1 MYVAN
6 RGARWRALRGT
17 QWLTAERIVPYSCAM
32 LLLIAL
38 TLGAWAWT
46 TRGFSADTAV
56 RPGVDFAVFWTAS
69 DLILHGQVGSIYDFS
84 FFTQAELLRFGA
96 YLHHGFLP
104 WLYPPTMLLLV
115 VPLAFVP
122 FLPAFFLFFAGSFLC
137 YARGV
142 AGLSGLRTHLAQPG
156 AVTLALLAF
165 PGVFVAIASGQ
176 NGLLTAGIAA
186 LALRHLERRPVAAGL
201 LVSLLAIKPQLAV
214 LFPLVLIA
222 TRAWRAFAAAAA
234 GSALFAAASVALGG
248 GAALR
253 GFANG
258 MTMVREMIVEYGVGY
273 WLVSPSPFA
282 ALRLAGASPTLA
294 YAAQAA
300 IALVAATAAVAVWRR
315 TRDMR
320 LRGAALA
327 AATLLTAPY
336 LWHYELPWLGI
347 AVFCVVAYGLDEG
360 WLPGDQPVV
369 VLAWL
374 LPAFEFVNRLFLL
387 PQIGPVVLLSLLFVV
402 LRRASLAPGAA

>member
-1 MYVAN
+1 MYAAN
-6 RGARWRALRGT
+6 RGARYRARRST
-17 QWLTAERIVPYSCAM
+17 HWLTADRIVPYSCAM
-32 LLLIAL
+32 LVLIAL

-46 TRGFSADTAV
+46 THGFTANTAI

-69 DLILHGQVGSIYDFS
+69 DLILHGQVATIYDFHRFS
-84 FFTQAELLRFGA
+84 QAELLRFGA
-96 YLHHGFLP
+96 YLHNGFLP

-115 VPLAFVP
+115 VPFAFVP

-142 AGLSGLRTHLAQPG
+142 AGLSGLRTHLARPH
-156 AVTLALLAF
+156 AVTLAVLAF
-165 PGVFVAIASGQ
+165 PGVFIAIVSGQ

-186 LALRHLERRPVAAGL
+186 LALRHLERRPVIAGL
-201 LVSLLAIKPQLAV
+201 LVSLLAIKPQLAL

-222 TRAWRAFAAAAA
+222 TRNWRAFGAAAA
-234 GSALFAAASVALGG
+234 GTVLFAGASVALGG
-248 GAALR
+248 GTALR

-258 MTMVREMIVEYGVGY
+258 MSLAREMVVEYGVSY
-273 WLVSPSPFA
+273 WQVSPSPFA
-282 ALRLAGASPTLA
+282 ALRLAGASLPVA

-300 IALVAATAAVAVWRR
+300 VALIAATAAVAVWRR

-327 AATLLTAPY
+327 VTTLLTTPY

-347 AVFCVVAYGLDEG
+347 AVFCLVAYGLDEG
-360 WLPGDQPVV
+360 WLPGDQPVI

-374 LPAFEFVNRLFLL
+374 LPAFEFVNRLLLL
-387 PQIGPVVLLSLLFVV
+387 PQFGPVVLLSVLFVV
-402 LRRASLAPGAA
+402 VRRASLAPRTA

>member
-1 MYVAN
+1 MYAAN
-6 RGARWRALRGT
+6 RGARYRARRST
-17 QWLTAERIVPYSCAM
+17 HWLTADRIVPYSCAM
-32 LLLIAL
+32 LVLIAL

-46 TRGFSADTAV
+46 THGFTANTAI

-69 DLILHGQVGSIYDFS
+69 DLILHGQVATIYDFHLFS
-84 FFTQAELLRFGA
+84 QAELQRFGA

-115 VPLAFVP
+115 VPFAFVP

-142 AGLSGLRTHLAQPG
+142 AGLSGLRTHLARPQ
-156 AVTLALLAF
+156 AATLAICAF
-165 PGVFVAIASGQ
+165 PGVFIAIVSGQ

-186 LALRHLERRPVAAGL
+186 LALRHLERRPVLAGL

-222 TRAWRAFAAAAA
+222 THNWRAFGAAAA
-234 GSALFAAASVALGG
+234 GTALFAGASVALGG
-248 GAALR
+248 GTALH

-258 MTMVREMIVEYGVGY
+258 MSLAREMVVEYGVSY
-273 WLVSPSPFA
+273 WQVSPSPFA
-282 ALRLAGASPTLA
+282 ALRLAGVSLPIA

-300 IALVAATAAVAVWRR
+300 VALLAATAAVTVWRR

-327 AATLLTAPY
+327 VATLLTTPY
-336 LWHYELPWLGI
+336 LWHYELPWLGL
-347 AVFCVVAYGLDEG
+347 AVFCLVAYGLDEG
-360 WLPGDQPVV
+360 WLPGDQPVI

-374 LPAFEFVNRLFLL
+374 LPAFEFVNRLLLL
-387 PQIGPVVLLSLLFVV
+387 PQFGPVVLLSVLFVV
-402 LRRASLAPGAA
+402 VRRASLARRAT